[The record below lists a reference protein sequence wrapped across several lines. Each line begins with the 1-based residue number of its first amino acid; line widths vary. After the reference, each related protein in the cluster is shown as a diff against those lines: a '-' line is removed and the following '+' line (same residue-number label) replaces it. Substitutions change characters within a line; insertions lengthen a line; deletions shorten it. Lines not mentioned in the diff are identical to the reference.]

1 MRTANAMA
9 FDLFLALVPMLG
21 LGGWAAA
28 LFVGN
33 GEATSLPIKEFT
45 PLELQEFVGHHFQA
59 LSAAHLAPLAALAGL
74 WLSSSAFYTML
85 GVFEESFECWPR
97 VWYQRRLISLGF
109 ALLGMLL
116 LGIAGGLGV
125 LFATLNPGEGSWF
138 DAFKSSGGL
147 KALVFALGYGSAGS
161 FIALLYRYSLRR
173 PGRKR
178 HVWLGAVVATTLG
191 TAASVGLAYYAAN
204 IARYALFYGG
214 LAAIVVVLL
223 WLLLWSSAILIG
235 AELNIAVEDVV
246 VARTSMNP
254 GAIS

>member
-1 MRTANAMA
+1 MA
-9 FDLFLALVPMLG
+9 FDFFLALVPMLG

-28 LFVGN
+28 LLVGDD
-33 GEATSLPIKEFT
+33 EVTSLPIKEFT
-45 PLELQEFVGHHFQA
+45 PLELEEFVGYHFQA

-85 GVFEESFECWPR
+85 GVFEETFECSPR
-97 VWYQRRLISLGF
+97 VWYHRRLISLGF

-116 LGIAGGLGV
+116 LGVAGGLGV
-125 LFATLNPGEGSWF
+125 WIATLNPGGGSWF
-138 DAFKSSGGL
+138 DGFKSFGGL
-147 KALVFALGYGSAGS
+147 KILLFAAGYGVAGS

-178 HVWLGAVVATTLG
+178 HVWLGATVATTLG
-191 TAASVGLAYYAAN
+191 AAASIGLAYYAAN

-246 VARTSMNP
+246 VARTSMAP
-254 GAIS
+254 QATS